1 LTSASSINSIFTLQ
15 WQQLLIVPSSTRG
28 FPALQSSTCVRSGYQ
43 QQSFASARHLA
54 VLRHHA
60 ASATQLHPRKSFRLA
75 FRALRAAGL
84 AVGLGLTA
92 LAAYQRNQ
100 AEMESHN
107 TRGGHLDATAGREV
121 VYCHACSHEW
131 WQDEHGLQCPRCDS
145 EITEIVSPEN
155 DPREIEDGP
164 PLHGSPGH
172 RGRYDADSDPEE
184 ADIEEHLH
192 RGPGGFVVHRTIWDN
207 SQRPGESPNPN
218 LRQPPDANDGDQII
232 RRFIDMVNDFGMGM
246 PPRPPEETRPP
257 GFGGG
262 GLFGG
267 QGNVRTYR
275 RAGPGGT
282 TSFTIATGPIH
293 IHQGDGHSPVGPGS
307 DPFQSY
313 VRLNPR
319 GQPPSGPRIT
329 VVSIRAN
336 ANQVPSIFSSVLA
349 GAGPPQSGGMPGPGA
364 GQRAAGGAPT
374 LLHEIL
380 NMLNPANASH
390 GDAVYTQEALDRI
403 ISQLMEQNPQNNAA
417 PPATEDALSKL
428 QRKKVDKE
436 MLGPEGKTECTI
448 CIDDFSEGDD
458 ATVLPC
464 KHWFHDQCVVMWLKE
479 HNTCPI
485 CRTPIEGPSNSSGGN
500 NNTTNTNTSNASGSS
515 NGPNAN
521 TFQRGPTAAPG
532 SSDSS
537 HHPFDWG
544 DAPPGMPGHWGAT
557 AFPPHPSFFQQTPPV
572 PDDSTRPQR
581 SPMTDWNVPLPIYG
595 GSGTSRDDP
604 RNTDLPSRPHE
615 AGRTSSFRSRRDSHS
630 PPSLRRHQ
638 SDSFRARQ
646 RSPSSGNW
654 ERDRDNNQDAG
665 SNHGPLN
672 WLRNQFSRGSGSG
685 ENNNARERRRP

>member
-1 LTSASSINSIFTLQ
+1 
-15 WQQLLIVPSSTRG
+15 
-28 FPALQSSTCVRSGYQ
+28 
-43 QQSFASARHLA
+43 
-54 VLRHHA
+54 
-60 ASATQLHPRKSFRLA
+60 
-75 FRALRAAGL
+75 
-84 AVGLGLTA
+84 
-92 LAAYQRNQ
+92 
-100 AEMESHN
+100 MESHN

-121 VYCHACSHEW
+121 VFCHACSHEW

-164 PLHGSPGH
+164 PLHDSPVR
-172 RGRYDADSDPEE
+172 RGRYDNDSDPEE

-207 SQRPGESPNPN
+207 SQRPGQSPNTN
-218 LRQPPDANDGDQII
+218 TRQPADANDGDQII

-246 PPRPPEETRPP
+246 PPRPPEETRPS
-257 GFGGG
+257 GIGGGGGGG

-267 QGNVRTYR
+267 QGNVRTYH

-293 IHQGDGHSPVGPGS
+293 FHQGGGHSPVGPGS
-307 DPFQSY
+307 DPFQS
-313 VRLNPR
+313 
-319 GQPPSGPRIT
+319 
-329 VVSIRAN
+329 
-336 ANQVPSIFSSVLA
+336 IFSSVLA
-349 GAGPPQSGGMPGPGA
+349 GAGPPQIGGMPGPGQ
-364 GQRAAGGAPT
+364 GQRAPGGAPT

-380 NMLNPANASH
+380 SMLNPANASH

-403 ISQLMEQNPQNNAA
+403 ISQLMEQNPQNNSA

-448 CIDDFSEGDD
+448 CIDDFNEGDD

-485 CRTPIEGPSNSSGGN
+485 CRTPIEEPRNSSSGN
-500 NNTTNTNTSNASGSS
+500 NNANANASGS
-515 NGPNAN
+515 NAN
-521 TFQRGPTAAPG
+521 ASQRAPTGAPG
-532 SSDSS
+532 SSESS

-544 DAPPGMPGHWGAT
+544 DAPPGIPGHWGA
-557 AFPPHPSFFQQTPPV
+557 AAYPPRPSFYQQVPPV
-572 PDDSTRPQR
+572 PEDSTRPQR
-581 SPMTDWNVPLPIYG
+581 SPIADWGVPFPAYG
-595 GSGTSRDDP
+595 GSSTNREDHRS
-604 RNTDLPSRPHE
+604 TDLPSRPHE
-615 AGRTSSFRSRRDSHS
+615 DAQTSGFRSRRDSHS
-630 PPSLRRHQ
+630 PSSLRRHQ
-638 SDSFRARQ
+638 SDSFRTRQ

-654 ERDRDNNQDAG
+654 DRDRDNNQDAG

-685 ENNNARERRRP
+685 DNGSNNARERRRP

>member
-1 LTSASSINSIFTLQ
+1 MPNTDPTGAPLKSA
-15 WQQLLIVPSSTRG
+15 
-28 FPALQSSTCVRSGYQ
+28 
-43 QQSFASARHLA
+43 
-54 VLRHHA
+54 
-60 ASATQLHPRKSFRLA
+60 LHCLA

-84 AVGLGLTA
+84 AVGLGFTA
-92 LAAYQRNQ
+92 LAAYNRNQ
-100 AEMESHN
+100 EEMDSHA
-107 TRGGHLDATAGREV
+107 TRGGHLDASGGREV

-131 WQDEHGLQCPRCDS
+131 WQDEHGLPCPRCDS

-164 PLHGSPGH
+164 PLHDSPGH
-172 RGRYDADSDPEE
+172 PRNIYDDDSDPEE

-192 RGPGGFVVHRTIWDN
+192 RGPGGFVIHRTIWDN
-207 SQRPGESPNPN
+207 SQRPGQSPNPN
-218 LRQPPDANDGDQII
+218 TRQPADANDGDQII
-232 RRFIDMVNDFGMGM
+232 RRFIDMVNGFGPDM
-246 PPRPPEETRPP
+246 PPRPPHETRPP

-262 GLFGG
+262 DIFGG
-267 QGNVRTYR
+267 QGNVRRFQRT
-275 RAGPGGT
+275 GPGGT

-293 IHQGDGHSPVGPGS
+293 IHQGGANSPVGPGS
-307 DPFQSY
+307 DPFQ
-313 VRLNPR
+313 
-319 GQPPSGPRIT
+319 
-329 VVSIRAN
+329 
-336 ANQVPSIFSSVLA
+336 SIFSSVLA
-349 GAGPPQSGGMPGPGA
+349 GAGPPQPAGMGA
-364 GQRAAGGAPT
+364 SPGQRAAGGAPT

-403 ISQLMEQNPQNNAA
+403 ISQLMEQNPSSNAA

-448 CIDDFSEGDD
+448 CIDDFNEGDD

-485 CRTPIEGPSNSSGGN
+485 CRTPIEEPSSSSNNNNANAGGSNSGGN
-500 NNTTNTNTSNASGSS
+500 NNNNNPS
-515 NGPNAN
+515 
-521 TFQRGPTAAPG
+521 QRGLGGAPG

-537 HHPFDWG
+537 QDPFGWG
-544 DAPPGMPGHWGAT
+544 GAPPGMPRHWGGT
-557 AFPPHPSFFQQTPPV
+557 MRMSPRSAFFDATPPV
-572 PDDSTRPQR
+572 PADSTRPPR
-581 SPMTDWNVPLPIYG
+581 TPGSESYG
-595 GSGTSRDDP
+595 GYGASTTGRDDLHRPQETSRIP
-604 RNTDLPSRPHE
+604 
-615 AGRTSSFRSRRDSHS
+615 SFRSARRDSHS

-654 ERDRDNNQDAG
+654 DRSQDSNQDAG

-685 ENNNARERRRP
+685 DSSQRERRRQ